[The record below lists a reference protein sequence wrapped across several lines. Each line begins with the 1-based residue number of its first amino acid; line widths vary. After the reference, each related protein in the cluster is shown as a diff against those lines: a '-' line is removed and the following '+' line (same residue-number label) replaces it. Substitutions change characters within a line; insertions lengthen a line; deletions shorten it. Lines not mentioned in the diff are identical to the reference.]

1 MLGIEPRSSRIRN
14 DFSAESATI
23 LKNISIESY
32 ICPLLLSQKNCEAI
46 NVLSFNVE
54 QVVLPGL
61 KFSSGMQ
68 SPCKGFQDNI
78 SHCQRDTMA
87 KLFSIFGRFKQ

>member
-46 NVLSFNVE
+46 NVLSFN
-54 QVVLPGL
+54 
-61 KFSSGMQ
+61 KKM
-68 SPCKGFQDNI
+68 
-78 SHCQRDTMA
+78 
-87 KLFSIFGRFKQ
+87 